1 MFLLFSRWRA
11 IFTWWHKHFF
21 PSQRNFHSSDSGSL
35 VIDCLAR
42 WAPFTKSK
50 CWIYLPILLYSKC
63 RACKLVLVIRNANL
77 NLRRYFLIL
86 FYNQLLP
93 PDTTLLLQQWSPRPS
108 TTAEA
113 TLGSHRR
120 YIKFPPKVSPPPT
133 PHNWNMSPHNF
144 HLIPPPLPGL
154 TATALLVAGGKV
166 ALGALQVSSEIMIY
180 KDDNSSSG
188 RNRLFL
194 K

>member
-1 MFLLFSRWRA
+1 M
-11 IFTWWHKHFF
+11 
-21 PSQRNFHSSDSGSL
+21 
-35 VIDCLAR
+35 
-42 WAPFTKSK
+42 
-50 CWIYLPILLYSKC
+50 
-63 RACKLVLVIRNANL
+63 LVIRNGNL

-86 FYNQLLP
+86 FYDQLLP

-133 PHNWNMSPHNF
+133 SHTCY
-144 HLIPPPLPGL
+144 LIPPPLPGL

-180 KDDNSSSG
+180 KDDNSLTVEFILWQPEI
-188 RNRLFL
+188 NF
-194 K
+194 